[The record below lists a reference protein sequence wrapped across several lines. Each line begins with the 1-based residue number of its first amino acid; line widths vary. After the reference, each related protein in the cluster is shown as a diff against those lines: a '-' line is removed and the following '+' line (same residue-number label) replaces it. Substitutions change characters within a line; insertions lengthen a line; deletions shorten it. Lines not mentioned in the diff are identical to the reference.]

1 MNELSMN
8 ATPAPSSSS
17 TVWEVDFYK
26 RPVCDR
32 DGTPLWELCVVIPD
46 RNFQTNAWC
55 VQTEANSAWIA
66 ARLTEIG
73 PPPEALYVFRPESLS
88 LIKTAGHAIGTT
100 TIATRRTIALKRYLQ
115 SRTNDYIRIAG
126 FNPDLART
134 YDPLAVG
141 RPAPVPLDDGL
152 HGDQWRFAS
161 LTPRDLDALLDRPLR
176 FKSAPAS
183 LHPLSLGL
191 ASTTPIP
198 GVVFDAGRRSLHLA
212 RWIDRQ
218 IPVAIDYIPG
228 QPDGLVLEVGLA
240 DRWIMATFDDPEV
253 TAAGQLYRERRDT
266 AGGLH
271 FLLIRPD
278 DSDMTYTGLWLLQ
291 PA

>member
-1 MNELSMN
+1 MNGAVTGM
-8 ATPAPSSSS
+8 A
-17 TVWEVDFYK
+17 VWQVDFYQ

-46 RNFQTNAWC
+46 RNFQTSAWC

-66 ARLTEIG
+66 ARFAEIG
-73 PPPEALYVFRPESLS
+73 TPPGALHVFRPEALS
-88 LIKTAGHAIGTT
+88 LIKTAGQAIGTT

-115 SRTNDYIRIAG
+115 TRAAEYIRIDG
-126 FNPDLART
+126 FNADLART

-152 HGDQWRFAS
+152 QGDRWRFAS
-161 LTPRDLDALLDRPLR
+161 LTPEALDAVLARPIR
-176 FKSAPAS
+176 FKSAPEA
-183 LHPLSLGL
+183 LHPLRLGL
-191 ASTTPIP
+191 ASTAQIP
-198 GVVFDAGRRSLHLA
+198 GIVFDAGRRSLHLA

-218 IPVAIDYIPG
+218 LPVAIDYIPG

-240 DRWIMATFDDPEV
+240 DRWVLATFDDTDV
-253 TAAGQLYRERRDT
+253 AAAGQLYRERRDT
-266 AGGLH
+266 AQGLH

>member
-1 MNELSMN
+1 MNELSIN

-17 TVWEVDFYK
+17 PSWQVDFYQ

-32 DGTPLWELCVVIPD
+32 HGTPLWELCVVIPD
-46 RNFQTNAWC
+46 RDFQTSAWC
-55 VQTEANSAWIA
+55 VQPEANSAWIA
-66 ARLTEIG
+66 ARLAEIG
-73 PPPEALYVFRPESLS
+73 TPPAALHVFRPEALS
-88 LIKTAGHAIGTT
+88 LIKAAGQAIGAT

-115 SRTNDYIRIAG
+115 TRAADYHHIDG

-152 HGDQWRFAS
+152 QGDQWRFAS
-161 LTPRDLDALLDRPLR
+161 LTPHDLDALLDRPLR
-176 FKSAPAS
+176 FKSAPTS

-218 IPVAIDYIPG
+218 SPVAIDYIPG

-240 DRWIMATFDDPEV
+240 DRWILATFDDSEV
-253 TAAGQLYRERRDT
+253 TAAGQTYRERRDT
-266 AGGLH
+266 AHGLH

-278 DSDMTYTGLWLLQ
+278 DSDRTYTGLWLLQ